1 MKTKLIIM
9 LISSLILFSCGTVN
23 GTLNGTGSILEGI
36 ASDPQQ
42 LGNVFKYKEV
52 VTKNVFILL

>member
-9 LISSLILFSCGTVN
+9 LVLCVTLFSCGTVN

-36 ASDPQQ
+36 ASDARQ
-42 LGNVFKYKEV
+42 LGNVFEY
-52 VTKNVFILL
+52 